1 MLNTFNAL
9 VLNKVNDSVSSSVK
23 ELNVVDLP
31 EGDVVIN
38 VEYSTLNYKDGLI
51 LSGLGG
57 LVPVDDPTLG
67 ASPEQP
73 GQKEPQC
80 GRFEL

>member
-1 MLNTFNAL
+1 MLDTFNAL

-51 LSGLGG
+51 LS
-57 LVPVDDPTLG
+57 
-67 ASPEQP
+67 
-73 GQKEPQC
+73 
-80 GRFEL
+80 